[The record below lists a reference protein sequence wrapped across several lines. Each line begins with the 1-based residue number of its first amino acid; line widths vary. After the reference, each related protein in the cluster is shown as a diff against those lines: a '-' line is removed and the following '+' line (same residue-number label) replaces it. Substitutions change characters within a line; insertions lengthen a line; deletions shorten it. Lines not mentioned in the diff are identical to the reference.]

1 MFSFLSDCFPDI
13 NYIGWQ
19 IIYITNLNIFQYVDD
34 YKSCAEKPT
43 NKFMVS
49 PFYMSP
55 FYMNSLCLFCFQNS
69 RVNVYGFL

>member
-1 MFSFLSDCFPDI
+1 MFLFLSDCFPDI

-43 NKFMVS
+43 IRFMVS
-49 PFYMSP
+49 PFYMIIHCAHSA
-55 FYMNSLCLFCFQNS
+55 SKILE
-69 RVNVYGFL
+69 